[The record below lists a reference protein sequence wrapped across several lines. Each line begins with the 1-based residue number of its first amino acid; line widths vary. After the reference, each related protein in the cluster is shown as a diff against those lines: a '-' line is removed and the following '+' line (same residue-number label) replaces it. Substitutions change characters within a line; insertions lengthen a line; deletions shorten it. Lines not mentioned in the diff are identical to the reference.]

1 MEVTTQNTAT
11 KTTSIEPGI
20 QLINSIEQ
28 GNPKVEA
35 FSQSIVFYAC
45 SKHWFLQTIKVII
58 DN

>member
-28 GNPKVEA
+28 GNPKSRSFFA
-35 FSQSIVFYAC
+35 INSFLSL
-45 SKHWFLQTIKVII
+45 LQTLVSSNNKS
-58 DN
+58 DH

>member
-35 FSQSIVFYAC
+35 FSQSIVF
-45 SKHWFLQTIKVII
+45 
-58 DN
+58 

>member
-20 QLINSIEQ
+20 QLINSIEH

-35 FSQSIVFYAC
+35 FLQSIVF
-45 SKHWFLQTIKVII
+45 
-58 DN
+58 

>member
-28 GNPKVEA
+28 GNPKSRSFFA
-35 FSQSIVFYAC
+35 INS
-45 SKHWFLQTIKVII
+45 FLSLLKTLVSSNNKS
-58 DN
+58 DH